1 MRTSEI
7 KRDTAETKIS
17 LTLDLDGTG
26 KSEIATGCGFLDHM
40 LALFSRHGRLDLS
53 VACKGDTYVD
63 DHHISIGDSVQIC
76 DGPRV
81 HVHRTGQVENF
92 RLLDHFI
99 YDRFT
104 KSYLLVGCVGE
115 KSDELLAKMD
125 NRKQMPGWL

>member
-1 MRTSEI
+1 MREAAINRKTSETDI
-7 KRDTAETKIS
+7 ALR
-17 LTLDLDGTG
+17 LNVDGVG
-26 KSEIATGCGFLDHM
+26 NYEVNTGCGFLDHM